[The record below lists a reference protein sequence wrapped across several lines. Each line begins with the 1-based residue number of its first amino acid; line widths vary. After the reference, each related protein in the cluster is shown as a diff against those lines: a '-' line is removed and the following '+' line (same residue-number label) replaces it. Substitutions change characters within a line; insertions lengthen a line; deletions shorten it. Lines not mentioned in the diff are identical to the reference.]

1 VYLLHERPTGDGWI
15 KAKGGR
21 KGEEDEK
28 GNELFGPRSPFLS
41 SRVQSQQSTCVS
53 FLFFLFSDLIPFF
66 SLVFL
71 SRSSSAC
78 LFFYLPR
85 ESNERVHREDA
96 GHLLWRKEYENRTRK
111 IVFFFV
117 SLRKKRKWRFR
128 YFLFSE
134 GEDEILCAHG
144 KLQPLLLNRRTKEMR
159 NPLTKKLNK
168 TQNKNGRLMMP
179 TCWLGV
185 CGDPSDPT
193 G

>member
-1 VYLLHERPTGDGWI
+1 M

-96 GHLLWRKEYENRTRK
+96 GHLL
-111 IVFFFV
+111 
-117 SLRKKRKWRFR
+117 
-128 YFLFSE
+128 
-134 GEDEILCAHG
+134 
-144 KLQPLLLNRRTKEMR
+144 
-159 NPLTKKLNK
+159 
-168 TQNKNGRLMMP
+168 
-179 TCWLGV
+179 
-185 CGDPSDPT
+185 
-193 G
+193 